1 MATKKAAIV
10 KVVDGNDLAKAG
22 IDVKLSKM
30 EIADYIADKAK
41 EELET
46 RLSQVTGEIAKWQNG
61 YHSVKP
67 TPDQKA
73 AADALTQAT
82 GKKFYCTL
90 SYHWTNDTANK
101 WVVCVGLDVKNYSG
115 QTCFQS
121 AVAMEANDD
130 QLPGIDMDALNEE
143 KKDIQERLW
152 NLKTKKHRTIL
163 LEKILSSNESG
174 KKVLADLQG
183 MVTRAVSG

>member
-1 MATKKAAIV
+1 MATKKSTIV
-10 KVVDGNDLAKAG
+10 KATDGNDLAKAG

-41 EELET
+41 EELES
-46 RLSQVTGEIAKWQNG
+46 RLSKVTAEIAKWQQG
-61 YHSVKP
+61 YHTVLP

-90 SYHWTNDTANK
+90 SYHWSHDTPNK
-101 WVVCVGLDVKNYSG
+101 WVVCIGMDVKNYAG
-115 QTCFQS
+115 QTCFQN

-130 QLPGIDMDALNEE
+130 QLPGIDMAALNEE
-143 KKDIQERLW
+143 QKDIQERLW

-183 MVTRAVSG
+183 MVARAVSG